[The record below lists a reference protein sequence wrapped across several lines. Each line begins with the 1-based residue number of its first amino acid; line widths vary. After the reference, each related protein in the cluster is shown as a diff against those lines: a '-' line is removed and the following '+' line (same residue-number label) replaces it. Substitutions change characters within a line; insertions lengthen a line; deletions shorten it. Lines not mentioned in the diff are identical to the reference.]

1 MSYFGISTKSFLLLF
16 AQNSVFSIKAA
27 LKIKI
32 STVREIKKKPLG
44 SWNVK
49 AVLLKTWANR
59 PRVDVNRDT

>member
-32 STVREIKKKPLG
+32 STVREIKKK
-44 SWNVK
+44 
-49 AVLLKTWANR
+49 AARLLECKSCAAE
-59 PRVDVNRDT
+59 DMGKQA